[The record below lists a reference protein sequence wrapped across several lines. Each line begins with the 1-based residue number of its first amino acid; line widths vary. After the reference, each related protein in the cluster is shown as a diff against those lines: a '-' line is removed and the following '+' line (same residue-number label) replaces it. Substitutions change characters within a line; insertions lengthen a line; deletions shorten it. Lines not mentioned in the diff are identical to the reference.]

1 MLHASP
7 GKGANYRKGPIMHA
21 LLISFTSAAPLDQ
34 LADPFTEYAHA
45 LRDVPGLIS
54 KTWIF
59 DGTTVGGFYTFT
71 TAADIDAYLAGALWT
86 SVATNPAFSGFRFER
101 FGIVDELTALT
112 SPDALAPRA
121 A

>member
-1 MLHASP
+1 MLQASP
-7 GKGANYRKGPIMHA
+7 SSGDHHRKGPAMHA

-34 LADPFTEYAHA
+34 LAGPFTEYAHA
-45 LRDVPGLIS
+45 LGDVPGLVS

-71 TAADIDAYLAGALWT
+71 DAADIDGYLAGALWT
-86 SVATNPAFSGFRFER
+86 SVATNSSFSDFRFER
-101 FGIVDELTALT
+101 FGIVDQLTALT
-112 SPDALAPRA
+112 SPGALAARA

>member
-1 MLHASP
+1 
-7 GKGANYRKGPIMHA
+7 MHA